1 MKPNLSATDQA
12 FERQVVRFVQR
23 YGPKV
28 DESWR
33 TRAVQ
38 QRWQAR
44 LTEYGWSVPSWP
56 KQYGGPDWTP
66 TQKYL
71 WYRTCARAMSGYAEP
86 DAIARVGPLL
96 IQWGSQAQ
104 QDEYLAEIRTFAQQW
119 CVGYVEP
126 MVGTDLRLFSTTV
139 AHDGEGWHLNGCKV
153 AVFDAQY
160 ADKMCCLVCL
170 KDRMSRDESGQRFA
184 FVIVDMHSP
193 GLTLHRQQTL
203 DGESVFRVEFEQ
215 VHLAPNCIIGPVGH
229 GGQHAALM
237 DTHLFGV
244 LGRSGV
250 VGAQLELLQQQMR
263 GLAEEDELQR
273 RVSEAEI
280 ELVGLEALEIRF
292 TDALQHNLPM
302 PFPLTLLRIR
312 ASQLEEKMGT
322 LLVESFG
329 YYALPYPDE
338 ITSHNESEIGPERV
352 SGAKAASRSRLAQLT
367 KSAYMDT
374 SLDLQDQLARVL
386 KL

>member
-1 MKPNLSATDQA
+1 M
-12 FERQVVRFVQR
+12 FVQR
-23 YGPKV
+23 HGCKV
-28 DESWR
+28 DERWH
-33 TRAVQ
+33 THAVQ
-38 QRWQAR
+38 QRWQAA
-44 LTEYGWSVPSWP
+44 LIEYGWSVPSWP

-71 WYRTCARAMSGYAEP
+71 WYRTCAHAMPGYTEP
-86 DAIARVGPLL
+86 DAVARIGPLL
-96 IQWGSQAQ
+96 IQWGTQAQ
-104 QDEYLAEIRTFAQQW
+104 QDEYLADIRTFELQW

-126 MVGTDLRLFSTTV
+126 MVGTDLTLFSTTV
-139 AHDGEGWHLNGCKV
+139 AHDGESWHLNGCKV
-153 AVFDAQY
+153 AVFGAQY

-170 KDRMSRDESGQRFA
+170 EGRMPSDKPEPRFA
-184 FVIVDMHSP
+184 FVIVDMASP
-193 GLTLHRQQTL
+193 GLTRHRQQNI
-203 DGESVFRVEFEQ
+203 DGESVYRVEFEH
-215 VHLAPNCIIGPVGH
+215 VHLAPNCIIGPVGD
-229 GGQHAALM
+229 GVQHAALM

-250 VGAQLELLQQQMR
+250 VAAQLELLQQQMR
-263 GLAEEDELQR
+263 GLTEEDGLQR
-273 RVSEAEI
+273 RVTEAEI
-280 ELVGLEALEIRF
+280 ELVGLEALETRF
-292 TDALQHNLPM
+292 ADALARSLPV

-338 ITSHNESEIGPERV
+338 IMSHNESEIGPERV
-352 SGAKAASRSRLAQLT
+352 KGAQAASRGRLAQLT

-374 SLDLQDQLARVL
+374 SLDLQDQLARIL